1 MARVERKVF
10 LTFPAKLV
18 KEPIIYNIG
27 QTYDI
32 VVNIRG
38 ASVSDEIG
46 LVAIVLDGEEAEVEK
61 ALQYLREN
69 DVKIEP
75 IENEE

>member
-1 MARVERKVF
+1 MAEIEKKVF
-10 LTFPAKLV
+10 LTFPAKLI
-18 KEPIIYNIG
+18 KEPIIYNLGHIFKV
-27 QTYDI
+27 

-46 LVAIVLDGEEAEVEK
+46 LVAIVITGDEVEVEK
-61 ALQYLREN
+61 AIEYLRDK

-75 IENEE
+75 IEDEN

>member
-1 MARVERKVF
+1 MTRAEKKYF

-27 QTYDI
+27 KFFEI
-32 VVNIRG
+32 IVNIRG

-46 LVAIVLDGEEAEVEK
+46 LVAITLEGEETEIEK
-61 ALQYLREN
+61 ALQYMRDKE
-69 DVKIEP
+69 VIVETIED
-75 IENEE
+75 

>member
-1 MARVERKVF
+1 MSRVEKKYF

-27 QTYDI
+27 KLYNI
-32 VVNIRG
+32 IVNIRG

-46 LVAIVLDGEEAEVEK
+46 LVAISLEGDEPEIEK
-61 ALQYLREN
+61 AVQYMRDKE
-69 DVKIEP
+69 VIIET
-75 IENEE
+75 IED